1 MHKSTIS
8 DVKRERK
15 KSLFL
20 RELSAF
26 IDVIA
31 QEQPAVREVYLSR
44 IDLSADGG
52 ICYLYFAAI
61 APIDGDQAAAEAR
74 FLVALE
80 VLKLY
85 RPSLR
90 RNLAAGLQAR
100 YTPDLMF
107 LFDENREKIDRIN
120 ELLDQVS
127 QELHT
132 SKADAD
138 SDEDDD

>member
-1 MHKSTIS
+1 MYKPKTS

-31 QEQPAVREVYLSR
+31 EEQPAIREVYLSR
-44 IDLSADGG
+44 IELSADGG

-61 APIDGDQAAAEAR
+61 APVNGDETAAKER
-74 FLVALE
+74 FLAALE

-85 RPSLR
+85 KPSLR

-100 YTPDLMF
+100 YTPELMF
-107 LFDENREKIDRIN
+107 LFDENREKINRIN

-127 QELHT
+127 QELGL
-132 SKADAD
+132 SEKKGA
-138 SDEDDD
+138 DEDNE

>member
-1 MHKSTIS
+1 MHKSTTA

-15 KSLFL
+15 KSLYL

-44 IDLSADGG
+44 LDLSADCG

-61 APIDGDQAAAEAR
+61 APSEENKALAQER
-74 FLVALE
+74 FNAALE

-85 RPSLR
+85 KPSLR
-90 RNLAAGLQAR
+90 KNLAACLQAR
-100 YTPDLMF
+100 YTPDLVF
-107 LFDENREKIDRIN
+107 LYDENREKIDRVN
-120 ELLDQVS
+120 ELLDKVS
-127 QELHT
+127 LELG
-132 SKADAD
+132 SAA
-138 SDEDDD
+138 SDVIGDEE